1 MGPVRDLRR
10 SLGVAVVVSAVLA
23 PSAAARVAERA
34 VPARADAAAVAVTLS
49 SVNVDASWK
58 ESWLTATLTFS
69 GTVDAPASLTAFVK
83 PADRPG
89 NVAAK
94 TTVSVPAAGAFTGQL
109 RLPPRLLP
117 GLYRLRV
124 DPGDGP
130 PVDADFEVPAPPEG
144 VVDKAGVSTAKGGRL
159 VDRLQGTTPIIWA
172 RFHFVVPP
180 QTKVVEISW
189 YTPSFKFIGKVKKQ
203 YKPTVE
209 TFLRNTTGQLQRG
222 VWYAIAKVNGVVVKR
237 TRLRIV

>member
-1 MGPVRDLRR
+1 MLDPLRV
-10 SLGVAVVVSAVLA
+10 LGVALVASAFLA
-23 PSAAARVAERA
+23 APAAARVAEGASPTRA
-34 VPARADAAAVAVTLS
+34 WATVTLS
-49 SVNVDASWK
+49 SVALDASWE

-69 GTVDAPASLTAFVK
+69 GSVDAPATLTAFVK

-94 TTVSVPAAGAFTGQL
+94 TSVSVPAGGAFTGQL

-124 DPGDGP
+124 DPGDSA
-130 PVDADFEVPAPPEG
+130 PVDGNFDLPAPPEG
-144 VVDKAGVSTAKGGRL
+144 VVDKAGVSTSKGGRF
-159 VDRLQGTTPIIWA
+159 VDRLQGTTAIIYA

-180 QTKVVEISW
+180 QTKVVEVSW
-189 YTPSFKFIGKVKKQ
+189 YTPSFKFIGKAKKP
-203 YKPTVE
+203 YKQTVE

-222 VWYAIAKVNGVVVKR
+222 VWYAIAKVDGVVVKR

>member
-1 MGPVRDLRR
+1 MSVCRT
-10 SLGVAVVVSAVLA
+10 LGVVLATSAVLA
-23 PSAAARVAERA
+23 ASAAARTAETVA
-34 VPARADAAAVAVTLS
+34 PARVGATVTLS
-49 SVNVDASWK
+49 GVSVDAAWK

-69 GTVDAPASLTAFVK
+69 GSVDAPASLSAFVK

-94 TTVSVPAAGAFTGQL
+94 TTLSVPAAGAFTGQL

-117 GLYRLRV
+117 GVYRLRV

-130 PVDADFEVPAPPEG
+130 PVDATFDVPTPPEG
-144 VVDKAGVSTAKGGRL
+144 VVDKAGVSTTKGGRF
-159 VDRLQGTTPIIWA
+159 VDRLQGTTAIIYA

-180 QTKVVEISW
+180 QTKVVEVSW
-189 YTPSFKFIGKVKKQ
+189 YTPSFKFIDKKKKP
-203 YKPTVE
+203 YKPTLE
-209 TFLRNTTGQLQRG
+209 WFLRNTTGQLQRG
-222 VWYAIAKVNGVVVKR
+222 VWYAIARVNGVVVKR